1 LRRDG
6 GVKINGPVT
15 GVIPA
20 GVYICPFGGD
30 SPDIET
36 IFFRVKV
43 KIQQFIFVIDIGVK
57 RISDID
63 GVGQ

>member
-1 LRRDG
+1 MRRDG

-15 GVIPA
+15 GVVPSR
-20 GVYICPFGGD
+20 VYIRPFGGD
-30 SPDIET
+30 TPDIET

-57 RISDID
+57 RVSDID